1 MKEKHL
7 SQSIKEF
14 FIGLWKWIKRELSDP
29 LALLIFIIVAIVVSS
44 EVWIMYLL
52 YFITGDGW
60 FLATGSMLWGIWW
73 LPGVEFIPI
82 CLLITVGIKSIINKR
97 RSKKDGQK

>member
-7 SQSIKEF
+7 SQSIKKF

-29 LALLIFIIVAIVVSS
+29 WTLLIFIIVAIVVSS
-44 EVWIMYLL
+44 EVWVLYLIWL
-52 YFITGDGW
+52 ITGNEW
-60 FLATGSMLWGIWW
+60 CFATATTLWGIWW

-82 CLLITVGIKSIINKR
+82 CLLITVGIKSIINKC
-97 RSKKDGQK
+97 RSKNNGQK